1 MRTKARGH
9 VFYGWFIVAVSFLCW
24 FSADAFGWYTF
35 GIFLGPISSELGWTT
50 VALTGALT
58 LRTVVGG
65 LMGPFIGPLVDTRH
79 GARVLMSLG
88 VLIAG
93 AVPLAVSRIDQ
104 VWQFYLVYGVIGA
117 LGMVGF
123 GGLVTNAL
131 ISKWF
136 VRRRGRAI
144 GIATM
149 GISTSGLVFV
159 PLSHVLI
166 SGFGWRTTLLV
177 LGFTIWGLA
186 LIPVVLLVR
195 RRPEDMGLRPD
206 GDDSEEAEAEL
217 APVGGTS
224 DDDPLEQVWSLKEAL
239 RTRALWLLL
248 IGFNITGLALSG
260 VFIHFY
266 PYLESKGI
274 EPGVAATAVTTFAF
288 CAALVKI
295 PWGLLA
301 ERFPVR
307 HCITAC
313 YVGCA
318 LSLIILIN
326 SQSVALVFLYAM
338 VYGVTLGGDMVLKEL
353 VWANYFG
360 RTFLGTIR
368 GVTMPVNLISVAGGP
383 LFAAWL
389 RDLTG
394 SYQLPYTIFF
404 GTVLVG
410 TCILCLTKPP
420 VKGRGPS
427 PGLEAGRFSDEPGA
441 VR

>member
-9 VFYGWFIVAVSFLCW
+9 VFYGWFVVAVSFLCW

-35 GIFLGPISSELGWTT
+35 GIFIGPISRELGWTT

-58 LRTVVGG
+58 LRVVVWG
-65 LMGPFIGPLVDTRH
+65 LMGPIIGPLVDTRH

-93 AVPLAVSRIDQ
+93 AVSLAVSQ
-104 VWQFYLVYGVIGA
+104 VDELWQFYLLYGVIGA

-136 VRRRGRAI
+136 VRKRGRAI

-149 GISTSGLVFV
+149 GISISGLVFV

-166 SGFGWRTTLLV
+166 SDFGWRTTLLV
-177 LGFTIWGLA
+177 LGFAIWGLA
-186 LIPVVLLVR
+186 FIPVVLLVR

-206 GDDSEEAEAEL
+206 GDTTEEVEVEVARAAGASGVSRVEEI
-217 APVGGTS
+217 
-224 DDDPLEQVWSLKEAL
+224 WSLREAL
-239 RTRALWLLL
+239 RTKTLWLLL

-274 EPGVAATAVTTFAF
+274 EPDVAATAVTTFAF
-288 CAALVKI
+288 CCALVKI

-318 LSLIILIN
+318 LSLLILLN
-326 SQSVALVFLYAM
+326 SQNVAFVFLYAI
-338 VYGVTLGGDMVLKEL
+338 VYGVALGGDMVLKEL
-353 VWANYFG
+353 VWADYFG

-368 GVTMPVNLISVAGGP
+368 GVTMPANLIAVAGGP

-389 RDLTG
+389 RDVTG

-410 TCILCLTKPP
+410 TCVIGLTRPPRKPGSRP
-420 VKGRGPS
+420 AR
-427 PGLEAGRFSDEPGA
+427 
-441 VR
+441 

>member
-1 MRTKARGH
+1 MSSDARPRF
-9 VFYGWFIVAVSFLCW
+9 FYGWFIVAVSFLCW

-35 GIFLGPISSELGWTT
+35 GIFLGPISQEMGWTT
-50 VALTGALT
+50 MTLTGALT

-65 LMGPFIGPLVDTRH
+65 LIGPVIGPLADTRH
-79 GARVLMSLG
+79 GARVLMTVG
-88 VLIAG
+88 VLVAG
-93 AVPLAVSRIDQ
+93 SVPLAVSRMTE
-104 VWQFYLVYGVIGA
+104 VWHFYVLYGVVGA

-131 ISKWF
+131 IAKWF

-159 PLSHVLI
+159 PLSHTLI
-166 SGFGWRTTLLV
+166 SRFGWRTTLVVIGLV
-177 LGFTIWGLA
+177 IWALA
-186 LIPVVLLVR
+186 FLPVLLLVR

-206 GDDSEEAEAEL
+206 GDSPEEAAT
-217 APVGGTS
+217 AAVVGVSNGS
-224 DDDPLEQVWSLKEAL
+224 DPEVIWGLKEAL
-239 RTRALWLLL
+239 RTRTMWLLL

-266 PYLESKGI
+266 PYLEAKGI

-288 CAALVKI
+288 CAAVVKI
-295 PWGLLA
+295 PWGLVA
-301 ERFPVR
+301 ERFHVR
-307 HCITAC
+307 YCITAC
-313 YVGCA
+313 YIGCA
-318 LSLIILIN
+318 CSLIILIT
-326 SQSVALVFLYAM
+326 SDSVPLVFLYAI
-338 VYGVTLGGDMVLKEL
+338 VYGVILGGDMVLREL

-368 GVTMPVNLISVAGGP
+368 GVTMPANLLSAAGGP

-389 RDLTG
+389 RDVTG

-404 GTVLVG
+404 VVAIIGTFF
-410 TCILCLTKPP
+410 IFSARPP
-420 VKGRGPS
+420 VKPV
-427 PGLEAGRFSDEPGA
+427 PAGSL
-441 VR
+441 

>member
-1 MRTKARGH
+1 MSAAARVP

-88 VLIAG
+88 VLVAG
-93 AVPLAVSRIDQ
+93 AVPLAVSQ
-104 VWQFYLVYGVIGA
+104 VYEVWQFYLVYGVIGA

-159 PLSHVLI
+159 PLSHILI
-166 SGFGWRTTLLV
+166 SELGWRTTLLV
-177 LGFTIWGLA
+177 LGFAIWGLA
-186 LIPVVLLVR
+186 FIPVILLVR
-195 RRPEDMGLRPD
+195 RRPEDMGLNPD
-206 GDDSEEAEAEL
+206 GDSPEEVEADAARANG
-217 APVGGTS
+217 APGVYRV
-224 DDDPLEQVWSLKEAL
+224 EQVWSLKEAL
-239 RTRALWLLL
+239 RTKTLWLLL

-266 PYLESKGI
+266 PFLESKGI
-274 EPGVAATAVTTFAF
+274 EPDIAAAAVTVFAL
-288 CAALVKI
+288 CAAMVKI

-326 SQSVALVFLYAM
+326 SQSVALVFLYAI

-353 VWANYFG
+353 VWADYFG

-368 GVTMPVNLISVAGGP
+368 GVTMPINLISVAGGP
-383 LFAAWL
+383 LLAAWL

-394 SYQLPYTIFF
+394 SYQLPYSIFF
-404 GTVLVG
+404 GVVLVG
-410 TCILCLTKPP
+410 TCILCFTRPP
-420 VKGRGPS
+420 QKRGIATP
-427 PGLEAGRFSDEPGA
+427 EPGTGGLSGGPLQGA
-441 VR
+441 